1 MENAALETRV
11 KNLEN
16 DVTDLK
22 LVLRDFILH
31 TESALL
37 RLETEMREFKNE
49 MLDFKDEMR
58 EFKDEMLDFKDE
70 MRDFKDEMKD
80 FKDEMREFKDDMK
93 VFKDE
98 MVLWRQEVDKERK
111 EMNRKWGDIANK
123 MGTLVEDIFAPG
135 VPDIAKKYF
144 GCQELEDYMVRR
156 IRKKPGSKGERRE
169 FDIIAVCQDKVILVD
184 VKSTVRPVY
193 IDNFEDLVKSGLFF
207 EFFPEYKDKKLIPIF
222 ASLYLSDEEIKDLT
236 KRGLYAMAM
245 SSDAVDILNF
255 EEVEN

>member
-31 TESALL
+31 TESAFL
-37 RLETEMREFKNE
+37 RLETEMREFKDEMRDFKNE
-49 MLDFKDEMR
+49 MLDFKDEM
-58 EFKDEMLDFKDE
+58 KDFKDE
-70 MRDFKDEMKD
+70 MRDFKDEMKVFKDEMRD
-80 FKDEMREFKDDMK
+80 FKDEML
-93 VFKDE
+93 V
-98 MVLWRQEVDKERK
+98 WRQEVDKERK

-245 SSDAVDILNF
+245 SADAVDILNF
-255 EEVEN
+255 EEIELQ

>member
-16 DVTDLK
+16 DITDLK

-31 TESALL
+31 TESAFL
-37 RLETEMREFKNE
+37 RLETEMRE
-49 MLDFKDEMR
+49 
-58 EFKDEMLDFKDE
+58 FKDE
-70 MRDFKDEMKD
+70 MRDFKDEML
-80 FKDEMREFKDDMK
+80 
-93 VFKDE
+93 V
-98 MVLWRQEVDKERK
+98 WRQEVDKERK

-135 VPDIAKKYF
+135 VLDIAKKYF

-193 IDNFEDLVKSGLFF
+193 IDNFEELVKSGLFF

-255 EEVEN
+255 DEVKN